1 MPVTLTLQFMFS
13 AMADVAELV
22 PGVQRLDP
30 LTVSFTSSDYLEAFH
45 CIRALILMAGAVA

>member
-1 MPVTLTLQFMFS
+1 MPVTLALQFMFS
-13 AMADVAELV
+13 AMADVGELV